1 MPKNEGKDEEERRHP
16 REGPRKS
23 RWRMR
28 QEFLRRSARMEES
41 VNRNRQRCVRQ
52 CNIARTRS

>member
-1 MPKNEGKDEEERRHP
+1 MKGKHEEELRHA

-23 RWRMR
+23 RWRLR
-28 QEFLRRSARMEES
+28 QEFLRRSACMEES
-41 VNRNRQRCVRQ
+41 ANRNRQRCVRQ